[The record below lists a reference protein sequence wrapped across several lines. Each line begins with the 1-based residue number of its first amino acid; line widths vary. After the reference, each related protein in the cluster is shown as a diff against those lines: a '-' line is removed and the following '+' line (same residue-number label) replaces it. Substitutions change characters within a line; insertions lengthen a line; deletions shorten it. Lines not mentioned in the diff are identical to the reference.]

1 MFQVREL
8 LEKVITE
15 KNAFEVQIVHAVQ
28 YLLLIISEISPN
40 WDKLVHCC
48 LSVLMLRLH

>member
-15 KNAFEVQIVHAVQ
+15 KNAFEVQIIHD
-28 YLLLIISEISPN
+28 N
-40 WDKLVHCC
+40 
-48 LSVLMLRLH
+48 VLT

>member
-15 KNAFEVQIVHAVQ
+15 KNAFEVQIVHTRYAVQ
-28 YLLLIISEISPN
+28 CMLLLISELSPN
-40 WDKLVHCC
+40 WNKLVHCC
-48 LSVLMLRLH
+48 LSVVID

>member
-15 KNAFEVQIVHAVQ
+15 KNALEVQIVH
-28 YLLLIISEISPN
+28 N
-40 WDKLVHCC
+40 N
-48 LSVLMLRLH
+48 VLT

>member
-15 KNAFEVQIVHAVQ
+15 KNAFEVQIVH
-28 YLLLIISEISPN
+28 
-40 WDKLVHCC
+40 DH
-48 LSVLMLRLH
+48 VLT

>member
-15 KNAFEVQIVHAVQ
+15 KNAFEVQIVCSAV
-28 YLLLIISEISPN
+28 PAFTN
-40 WDKLVHCC
+40 
-48 LSVLMLRLH
+48 

>member
-15 KNAFEVQIVHAVQ
+15 KNAFEVHIVHDNDCVNLI
-28 YLLLIISEISPN
+28 LLISEISPN
-40 WDKLVHCC
+40 LNKLVQCC
-48 LSVLMLRLH
+48 LGIVID

>member
-15 KNAFEVQIVHAVQ
+15 KNAFEVQIVHD
-28 YLLLIISEISPN
+28 N
-40 WDKLVHCC
+40 
-48 LSVLMLRLH
+48 VLA

>member
-15 KNAFEVQIVHAVQ
+15 KNAFEVQIVHD
-28 YLLLIISEISPN
+28 N
-40 WDKLVHCC
+40 
-48 LSVLMLRLH
+48 VLTWFY

>member
-15 KNAFEVQIVHAVQ
+15 KMHLKFRSYIIDAVVG
-28 YLLLIISEISPN
+28 PTGFTN
-40 WDKLVHCC
+40 
-48 LSVLMLRLH
+48 

>member
-15 KNAFEVQIVHAVQ
+15 KKAFEVQIVHTQ
-28 YLLLIISEISPN
+28 YSRPYLLLLISEISPN
-40 WDKLVHCC
+40 WNKLVHCC
-48 LSVLMLRLH
+48 LSVVID

>member
-15 KNAFEVQIVHAVQ
+15 ENAFEVQIVHD
-28 YLLLIISEISPN
+28 N
-40 WDKLVHCC
+40 
-48 LSVLMLRLH
+48 VLT

>member
-15 KNAFEVQIVHAVQ
+15 KNAFEVQIVH
-28 YLLLIISEISPN
+28 N
-40 WDKLVHCC
+40 N
-48 LSVLMLRLH
+48 VLT

>member
-15 KNAFEVQIVHAVQ
+15 KNAFEIQIVH
-28 YLLLIISEISPN
+28 N
-40 WDKLVHCC
+40 N
-48 LSVLMLRLH
+48 VLT

>member
-15 KNAFEVQIVHAVQ
+15 KKAFEVQIVHTQ
-28 YLLLIISEISPN
+28 YSTCVYELVKFHLIGIS
-40 WDKLVHCC
+40 
-48 LSVLMLRLH
+48 

>member
-15 KNAFEVQIVHAVQ
+15 KNAFEVQIVHNND
-28 YLLLIISEISPN
+28 I
-40 WDKLVHCC
+40 D
-48 LSVLMLRLH
+48 

>member
-15 KNAFEVQIVHAVQ
+15 KNAFDVQIVHMQ
-28 YLLLIISEISPN
+28 YRTCLYELVKFNLIGIS
-40 WDKLVHCC
+40 
-48 LSVLMLRLH
+48 

>member
-15 KNAFEVQIVHAVQ
+15 KNEFEVQIVH
-28 YLLLIISEISPN
+28 IIVRLSY
-40 WDKLVHCC
+40 KLAF
-48 LSVLMLRLH
+48 RNFRF

>member
-15 KNAFEVQIVHAVQ
+15 KNAFEVQIVQ
-28 YLLLIISEISPN
+28 YLLLLISEISPN
-40 WDKLVHCC
+40 LDKLVHCC
-48 LSVLMLRLH
+48 LSVVID